1 MDVFHQIKDANGKVV
16 LNNFPKELQYLT
28 DINIEKPYKIEIL
41 YKSKKTKV
49 KIGKQTSVNGIII
62 ILAIDEKYVNSSRLY
77 SDLLDM
83 SLIMLNNIVS
93 HRNSISLNQNEYV
106 QELIHNL
113 TSLNTYNVQGLQ
125 SLIPQDILTQ
135 NINNQKEVIKKIVY
149 DKPNV
154 TTETLLKLIKYN
166 YAMKVEFSVFEK
178 TVILNPSIQ
187 KLEYSVREIILSV
200 LQIFI
205 EDFDEKKITVSVDY
219 NQRRIHIDYEILFVT
234 LFYLFENAVKYC
246 CSHSDFK
253 VIFKEEQN
261 NYIVIF
267 EMMSLRIE
275 DYEVEKLC
283 DKKFRAKSAIA
294 LTSEG
299 KGIGMSRILK
309 TLKLN
314 SGELEIVPRIS
325 GKSKTRNNLQYELNQ
340 FKIKFNMNRII

>member
-1 MDVFHQIKDANGKVV
+1 MEVFHQIKDITNKIV
-16 LNNFPKELQYLT
+16 LNDFPREFQYLLDNEIDKT
-28 DINIEKPYKIEIL
+28 LKIKIL
-41 YKSKKTKV
+41 YKSRNIEA
-49 KIGKQTSVNGIII
+49 KIGRQISENGLII
-62 ILAIDEKYVNSSRLY
+62 ILAIDKKYVNSSRLF
-77 SDLLDM
+77 SDLLKM

-93 HRNSISLNQNEYV
+93 HRNRISLNQDEYV

-113 TSLNTYNVQGLQ
+113 TSLNTYNVQELQ
-125 SLIPQDILTQ
+125 SLIPQNILSQ
-135 NINNQKEVIKKIVY
+135 NINKQKDVIKKIVNE
-149 DKPNV
+149 KPNI
-154 TTETLLKLIKYN
+154 TTDTLLKLIKYN

-178 TVILNPSIQ
+178 TVMQNPTIQ

-205 EDFDEKKITVSVDY
+205 EDFDEKKISVSVDY
-219 NQRRIHIDYEILFVT
+219 NQRRIHIDYEILFVS

-275 DYEVEKLC
+275 DEEVERLC

-314 SGELEIVPRIS
+314 SGEFEIVPRIA
-325 GKSKTRNNLQYELNQ
+325 GKAKTRNNLQYELNQ

>member
-1 MDVFHQIKDANGKVV
+1 MDTFHQIKDTFGKIV
-16 LNNFPKELQYLT
+16 LNNFPKELQYLLV
-28 DINIEKPYKIEIL
+28 NEVEKTAKIEIH
-41 YKSKKTKV
+41 YKNKKTQA
-49 KIGKQTSVNGIII
+49 KIGKQASEIGIVI
-62 ILAIDEKYVNSSRLY
+62 ILTLDEKYVNSSRLY
-77 SDLLDM
+77 SDLLKM

-93 HRNSISLNQNEYV
+93 HRNSISLNQDEYV

-113 TSLNTYNVQGLQ
+113 TSLNTYNVQELQ
-125 SLIPQDILTQ
+125 SLIPQYILSE
-135 NINNQKEVIKKIVY
+135 NINKQKEVIKKIIN

-154 TTETLLKLIKYN
+154 TTDTLLKLIKYN

-178 TVILNPSIQ
+178 TVMKNPSIQ
-187 KLEYSVREIILSV
+187 KLEYSVRDIILSV

-205 EDFDEKKITVSVDY
+205 EDFDEKKITVYVDY
-219 NQRRIHIDYEILFVT
+219 NQRRIHIDYEILFVS

-275 DYEVEKLC
+275 DEEVEKLC

-294 LTSEG
+294 LTSNG

-314 SGELEIVPRIS
+314 SGELEIVPRIT

>member
-1 MDVFHQIKDANGKVV
+1 MDIFHQITDITGKVV
-16 LNNFPKELQYLT
+16 LNNFPKELQYLLLSEV
-28 DINIEKPYKIEIL
+28 EKTSKIEIK
-41 YKSKKTKV
+41 YKDKKIQA
-49 KIGKQTSVNGIII
+49 KIGKQTSEYGLIIV
-62 ILAIDEKYVNSSRLY
+62 LTIDEKYVNSSRLH
-77 SDLLDM
+77 SDLLKM
-83 SLIMLNNIVS
+83 SLLMLNNIVL

-113 TSLNTYNVQGLQ
+113 TSLNTYNVQELQ
-125 SLIPQDILTQ
+125 SLIPQDVLSQ
-135 NINNQKEVIKKIVY
+135 NINKQKDVIKRIIN
-149 DKPNV
+149 DKPNI

-178 TVILNPSIQ
+178 TVMQNPSIQ

-219 NQRRIHIDYEILFVT
+219 NQRRIHIDYEILFVS

-261 NYIVIF
+261 NFIVIF

-275 DYEVEKLC
+275 DDEVAKLC

-314 SGELEIVPRIS
+314 SGILEIVPRINP
-325 GKSKTRNNLQYELNQ
+325 KAKTRNNLQYELNQ